1 MANSQAI
8 VLICSDM
15 KPSKGFKKFLDTNLN
30 LYSFQ
35 EIQKEKMLDV
45 IMSQSLKREELFAEM
60 EEVFNREGTGRVI
73 IFGHQPCQYIS
84 SEQNQSRHE
93 TFLRHAVSV
102 IRAKFSDKEI
112 SAYLARTENDENVAF
127 NQVI

>member
-15 KPSKGFKKFLDTNLN
+15 KLTEGFKKFLDTNLN

-35 EIQKEKMLDV
+35 EIQKEKLMDV
-45 IMSQSLKREELFAEM
+45 IMSQGLEREKLFAEM
-60 EEVFNREGTGRVI
+60 NEIFNLEGTGRVM
-73 IFGHQPCQYIS
+73 IFGHLPCKY
-84 SEQNQSRHE
+84 NGQSQSQHE

-112 SAYLARTENDENVAF
+112 SAYLARDESGGGMVF
-127 NQVI
+127 NQII